1 MKIIAPNKN
10 YTGIS
15 AGVAFAKGIAE
26 CKDPR
31 VIEWFENHGY
41 TVTDTL
47 PEDGNDNAIKNELSA
62 LQAEHDEVLA
72 EHVSLKAEIE
82 SLRAKLAEAKKPPKK

>member
-15 AGVAFAKGIAE
+15 AGVAFAKGIGE
-26 CKDPR
+26 CNDPR
-31 VIEWFENHGY
+31 VIAWFENHGY

-47 PEDGNDNAIKNELSA
+47 PEDDKDNALKNELST
-62 LQAEHDEVLA
+62 LQAEHEKILVEKEALKTEV
-72 EHVSLKAEIE
+72 EKLKAE
-82 SLRAKLAEAKKPPKK
+82 LTEAKKPPKK

>member
-72 EHVSLKAEIE
+72 ENVSLKAEIE
-82 SLRAKLAEAKKPPKK
+82 SLRAKLAETKKPPKK

>member
-15 AGVAFAKGIAE
+15 AGVVFAKGIAE

-72 EHVSLKAEIE
+72 ENVSLKAEIE

>member
-47 PEDGNDNAIKNELSA
+47 PEDGNDNAIKNELYA

-72 EHVSLKAEIE
+72 ENVSLKAEIE